1 MALTTPISSAWK
13 RWVAPPASCGP
24 ASRWLGHEV
33 PVGVTHIDDL
43 YDPLDDVLYLIWRVK
58 GDLNTHK
65 MPFDRTEEGVLA
77 ALVAMK
83 LTC

>member
-13 RWVAPPASCGP
+13 RFEAPPAPSM
-24 ASRWLGHEV
+24 SRWLGHEV